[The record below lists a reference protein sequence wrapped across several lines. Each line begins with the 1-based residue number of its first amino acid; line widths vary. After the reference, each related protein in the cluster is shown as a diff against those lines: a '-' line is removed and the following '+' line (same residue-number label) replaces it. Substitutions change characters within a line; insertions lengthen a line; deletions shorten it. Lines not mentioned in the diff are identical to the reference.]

1 LYSIPSCFSWE
12 RKVNRNLKVLVVD
25 DEEDLAEIICD
36 SLEERFNSSF
46 VTCAVK
52 AFEMI
57 ESGEYDVI
65 ISDSHM
71 PGMSGLELLDKVNSL
86 ERKVLFY
93 LATGDIAV
101 TEEMV
106 KDKGGHGVFEKPFS
120 TSLIVGK
127 IVKDFENL
135 H

>member
-1 LYSIPSCFSWE
+1 VSE
-12 RKVNRNLKVLVVD
+12 NLKVLVVD

-36 SLEERFNSSF
+36 ALDESFNSSF
-46 VTCAVK
+46 VTCATK

-65 ISDSHM
+65 ISDSNM

-86 ERKVLFY
+86 DRKVLCY

-101 TEEMV
+101 TDEMI
-106 KDKGGHGVFEKPFS
+106 KNRGGHGVFEKPFS
-120 TSLIVGK
+120 TRVVIGK
-127 IVKDFENL
+127 IMKDFESI

>member
-1 LYSIPSCFSWE
+1 M
-12 RKVNRNLKVLVVD
+12 NNNLKVLVVD
-25 DEEDLAEIICD
+25 DEEDLAEIISE
-36 SLEERFNSSF
+36 SLDETFNSSF
-46 VTCAVK
+46 VTCASK

-57 ESGEYDVI
+57 ETGEYDVI

-86 ERKVLFY
+86 NTKVLFY

-101 TEEMV
+101 TEEMI

-120 TSLIVGK
+120 TSLVVGK
-127 IVKDFENL
+127 IIKDFESI